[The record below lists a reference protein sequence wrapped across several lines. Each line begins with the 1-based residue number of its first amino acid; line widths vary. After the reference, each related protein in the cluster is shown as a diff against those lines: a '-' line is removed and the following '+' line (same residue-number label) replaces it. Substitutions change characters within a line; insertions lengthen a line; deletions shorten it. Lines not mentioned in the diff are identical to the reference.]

1 MCQVKVSLISEEGD
15 SETLG
20 EVAHLKVTPE
30 RIVVESLFESAR
42 ELVGFQVREIDCLRS
57 TVVLQHSS
65 VKAPGAKV
73 MNTQD
78 VIGKVTVLLPHWL
91 EHNEAHIVEM
101 RQWQLQMQ
109 LQRQQ
114 QDTAEAMRLFEVAIG
129 HMAEISAALLQMQAA
144 LASRN
149 DRADA

>member
-57 TVVLQHSS
+57 TVVVQHSS

-73 MNTQD
+73 MDTKNA
-78 VIGKVTVLLPHWL
+78 IGKVQVLLPHWL
-91 EHNEAHIVEM
+91 EHNEAHIGEM
-101 RQWQLQMQ
+101 CQWLQQL
-109 LQRQQ
+109 R
-114 QDTAEAMRLFEVAIG
+114 AEEQPEAVRLFETAIG
-129 HMAEISAALLQMQAA
+129 HMAEVSAALAQMQAA
-144 LASRN
+144 LGKPASN
-149 DRADA
+149 ADA